1 MGYEVNSNISIDKR
15 SIKEIWDSCSAG
27 EKESIRR
34 AIKEKFKRS
43 KVTIWHWVNGITAPT
58 SINDRELIAR
68 IIKKK
73 IGVNATPET
82 LFAGK

>member
-1 MGYEVNSNISIDKR
+1 MSHEVNSIILIDKR

-34 AIKEKFKRS
+34 ALKEKFKRS

-68 IIKKK
+68 IINKKLG
-73 IGVNATPET
+73 IYVTPET